1 MRRRRVLSRLAG
13 AIGGRN
19 RPVGESV
26 VPIVGRGGEGYGV
39 SVEWPCV
46 DCAWF
51 SWAVGRD
58 RRRDRRRIRP
68 RRPGRRPLHHPSPE
82 PSGVPDHQPI
92 QRSPTHPSPSRGA
105 PTTPSPNPR
114 RRKNRAQQNLAQQNR
129 ARQNRFQSSQAGPR
143 SAPQQP
149 GWGKRET
156 SRQET
161 SLRRRGRRK
170 ALLQSRGIRP

>member
-51 SWAVGRD
+51 SWAAGRD

-92 QRSPTHPSPSRGA
+92 QRPPTHPSPSRGA

-114 RRKNRAQQNLAQQNR
+114 RRKNRAQQNLP
-129 ARQNRFQSSQAGPR
+129 QSSQAGPR

-149 GWGKRET
+149 GWGKRAT